1 MNTEDLE
8 IFVEVA
14 NAGGVSP
21 AARRLGLSKS
31 VVSRR
36 LARLEAELGVQLIA
50 RTTRGA
56 ALTEAGVRFR
66 EHAERIT
73 GQVEAAQDSVRPEG
87 DLRGRFRV
95 ALPVTFGPTLFAPI
109 LTQMA
114 AENPRLHVQAS
125 YSDRFIDLVGEG
137 FDCAVRVGYLAD
149 SSLVARRVGV
159 IHGRLVASPAY
170 LARHGALETLE
181 QLLDHDMLMQGT
193 EAWQFMDGDD
203 VVTVQPQGR
212 FKADNAEALVVA
224 VLAGVGIWMFPA
236 PDHAVTLVKLGASLG
251 MIGFGAVLLAA
262 LGARQEMARVEVD
275 TQRDEIR
282 TYDRELRGQVY
293 LTGRYRMSEFAEIRL
308 NNRTFFARDTAGQL
322 VVTVPVRGRRQ
333 EQALRRALALA

>member
-8 IFVEVA
+8 VFVEVA
-14 NAGGVSP
+14 DAGGVSP

-56 ALTEAGVRFR
+56 ALTEAGLRFR

-109 LTQMA
+109 LTRMA

-125 YSDRFIDLVGEG
+125 YSDRFIDLVSEG
-137 FDCAVRVGYLAD
+137 FDCAVRVGHLAD

-159 IHGRLVASPAY
+159 IHGKLVASPAY

-181 QLLDHDMLMQGT
+181 QLVDHDVLMQGT
-193 EAWQFMDGDD
+193 EQWRFMDGDD
-203 VVTVQPQGR
+203 IVTVQPQGR

-224 VLAGVGIWMFPA
+224 ALAGMGIARVPDCLTYRYLASGELVSVLDDHPPPPAGAYVVRSPGQYTPRKVRVLA
-236 PDHAVTLVKLGASLG
+236 
-251 MIGFGAVLLAA
+251 
-262 LGARQEMARVEVD
+262 
-275 TQRDEIR
+275 
-282 TYDRELRGQVY
+282 DRIAESFEREPELWG
-293 LTGRYRMSEFAEIRL
+293 TG
-308 NNRTFFARDTAGQL
+308 G
-322 VVTVPVRGRRQ
+322 
-333 EQALRRALALA
+333 